1 MSFPSFDANVEIPV
15 DKCVPDLRNAKNPNE
30 LKEMSKDHPLVES
43 MEKFGQIQPIV
54 VYSLKD
60 GRYQIINGNRRWRV
74 YQLLG
79 KKMIFANVF
88 VKELTDEQK
97 RTITWNEGMM
107 TAENI
112 PEKYKKNNNE
122 YLTIDLDGNRKLNIS
137 SSEYERLERYAEKNN
152 LTVQQAIEKLVEEIL
167 KKQSK
172 KGENS

>member
-1 MSFPSFDANVEIPV
+1 MSLPSFDANVAIPV

-30 LKEMSKDHPLVES
+30 LKEMSKDHPLVGS

-60 GRYQIINGNRRWRV
+60 GRYQIIMGNRRWRA

-79 KKMIFANVF
+79 KKMIFAHVF
-88 VKELTDEQK
+88 VKELTDEEKQS
-97 RTITWNEGMM
+97 ITWNEGMM

-122 YLTIDLDGNRKLNIS
+122 DLTIELDGMRTFTINSK
-137 SSEYERLERYAEKNN
+137 EYESLERYAEKNN
-152 LTVQQAIEKLVEEIL
+152 LTVLQAIRKLLEEL
-167 KKQSK
+167 
-172 KGENS
+172 E